1 MPKVSTPETAMPEVL
16 RERRKRLMRHLLRN
30 KRGATIDEIA
40 RAIGVTRTAVRQ
52 HLASLMQEG
61 LVAAG
66 ETRPTGGRPERL
78 FMLTPQGREEFPR
91 RYSWFAQL
99 LIEAIEREH
108 GKAGLRVRLGRI
120 AAAVVTGIRQGVPAT
135 GSRREKVEAL
145 SALMDELGYDAR
157 TARDLEGAPTIEADN
172 CVFHE
177 LAARNP
183 EVCHFDLA
191 LLSGYTGSKV
201 TLHEC
206 MARGGHVCRFQFKG
220 QP

>member
-1 MPKVSTPETAMPEVL
+1 MPEVL

-52 HLASLMQEG
+52 HLASLMQES

-66 ETRPTGGRPERL
+66 DTRPTGGRPERL
-78 FMLTPQGREEFPR
+78 FVLTPLGREEFPR

-108 GKAGLRVRLGRI
+108 GKAGLRARLGRI
-120 AAAVVTGIRQGVPAT
+120 AAAVVAGIRQGVPAA
-135 GSRREKVEAL
+135 GSRRQKVEAL

-177 LAARNP
+177 LAAKNP
-183 EVCHFDLA
+183 EVCQFDLA

-220 QP
+220 PA

>member
-1 MPKVSTPETAMPEVL
+1 MPKAPKESVMPEVY
-16 RERRKRLMRHLLRN
+16 RERSKRLMRHLLRN

-52 HLASLMQEG
+52 HLALLMRDG

-78 FMLTPQGREEFPR
+78 FVLTPQGREEFPR

-99 LIEAIEREH
+99 LIEAMEREH
-108 GKAGLRVRLGRI
+108 GTAGLRVRLGRI
-120 AAAVVTGIRQGVPAT
+120 AAAVVAQIRRGAPAS
-135 GSRREKVEAL
+135 GSRRQKVEAL
-145 SALMDELGYDAR
+145 SAIMDELGYDAR

-177 LAARNP
+177 LASRNP
-183 EVCHFDLA
+183 EICHFDLA